1 VKSGRISAIAVAALF
16 VAARG
21 AVAQDPAAGEQVF
34 QKCRP
39 CHQIGEGARNLVGPV
54 LNGVVGRPAGSYPG
68 FRYSDAN
75 KNSRLVWD
83 APTLQVYLKNPQAK
97 VPGTR
102 MAFPGLLSDA
112 EIADLIAYLAQFC
125 ADGAK
130 R

>member
-1 VKSGRISAIAVAALF
+1 MQALPPDRRRRPQSG
-16 VAARG
+16 G
-21 AVAQDPAAGEQVF
+21 AGPQRRR
-34 QKCRP
+34 RP
-39 CHQIGEGARNLVGPV
+39 PG
-54 LNGVVGRPAGSYPG
+54 GSYPG

>member
-1 VKSGRISAIAVAALF
+1 
-16 VAARG
+16 
-21 AVAQDPAAGEQVF
+21 
-34 QKCRP
+34 
-39 CHQIGEGARNLVGPV
+39 
-54 LNGVVGRPAGSYPG
+54 
-68 FRYSDAN
+68 
-75 KNSRLVWD
+75 
-83 APTLQVYLKNPQAK
+83 LKNPQAK